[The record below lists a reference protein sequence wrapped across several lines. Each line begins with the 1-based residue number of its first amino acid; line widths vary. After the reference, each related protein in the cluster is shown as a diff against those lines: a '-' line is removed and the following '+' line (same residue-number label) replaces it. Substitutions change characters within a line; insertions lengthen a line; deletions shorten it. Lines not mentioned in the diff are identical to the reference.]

1 MSVFVIKFEKD
12 NLEISQWVL
21 NGNEDLEK
29 AIIEM
34 LNIDFEFIKK
44 IRGYKNEI

>member
-1 MSVFVIKFEKD
+1 MSIFVIKFEKD
-12 NLEISQWVL
+12 NSEISQWVL